1 MSTTVEASTRSG
13 HDALRRFVRAGAT
26 TAIIDGLFSSVLSV
40 AFYGST
46 VQRLWQ
52 GVASVPFGAGSQYAT
67 AVVGILIHVCVAC
80 TWSAVFLLLF
90 ERFAWIRRA
99 TASRAG
105 VLGVA
110 AIYGPAVWLV
120 MSLVVIPFLTHRPT
134 PITIRWWVQLVGH
147 APCVGLPIVAS
158 IAGRSRATG

>member
-1 MSTTVEASTRSG
+1 MTVESSPRSG

-26 TAIIDGLFSSVLSV
+26 TAVVDGLFSSVLSV

-46 VQRLWQ
+46 VQRMFQ
-52 GVASVPFGAGSQYAT
+52 GVATVALGAGSQYAT
-67 AVVGILIHVCVAC
+67 ATIGILIHGCVAF
-80 TWSAVFLLLF
+80 TWSAIFLLLF

-110 AIYGPAVWLV
+110 AVYGPTVWLV
-120 MSLVVIPFLTHRPT
+120 MSLVVIPFLTHRAT

-158 IAGRSRATG
+158 IASRT